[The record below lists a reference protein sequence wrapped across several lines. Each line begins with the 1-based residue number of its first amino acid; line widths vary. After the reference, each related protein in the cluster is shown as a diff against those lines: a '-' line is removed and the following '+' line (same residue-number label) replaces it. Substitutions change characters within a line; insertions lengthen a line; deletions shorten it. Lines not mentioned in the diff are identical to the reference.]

1 MARGRTGG
9 SRRQA
14 RAASAVVPF
23 PRADQGDRLD
33 LARFVPSGRSLAFS
47 FALVA
52 AALVALWGARSTSVF
67 GVEQVVIEGAPRPVE
82 REVRRATAPLLGVS
96 LLSVDAAEVA
106 AKVRALPSI
115 AGASVDR
122 AFPNTLVVRVSPER
136 PVAVARRGRTS
147 WLVTASGKVVR
158 EIETGTERALP
169 RLWLQKG
176 AGVRVGDSLPASFLP
191 ATRALGAVHD
201 VKLRRRIKA
210 VRSTGTELTVVPRRG
225 PEIRLG
231 DATDVVLKLAVAAR
245 VFPLLEEGTLYL
257 DVSVPERPVASRYLQ
272 PSGRG

>member
-9 SRRQA
+9 SRRPA

-23 PRADQGDRLD
+23 PRTEPGDRLD
-33 LARFVPSGRSLAFS
+33 LARFVPSGRSLLIS
-47 FALVA
+47 FGLVA
-52 AALVALWGARSTSVF
+52 AALVAFWGARSTSVF
-67 GVEQVVIEGAPRPVE
+67 GVQEVVVEGAPRPVE
-82 REVRRATAPLLGVS
+82 REVRKATSALLGESLLTVDATA
-96 LLSVDAAEVA
+96 VA
-106 AKVRALPSI
+106 AKVRALPSV

-122 AFPNTLVVRVSPER
+122 AFPHTLVVRVSPER
-136 PVAVARRGRTS
+136 PVAVARRGRS
-147 WLVTASGKVVR
+147 AWLVTASGKVVR
-158 EIETGTERALP
+158 PIELGTERALP

-176 AGVRVGDSLPASFLP
+176 VDVRVGGSLPASFAP
-191 ATRALGAVHD
+191 ATRSLGAVHD

-210 VRSTGTELTVVPRRG
+210 VRSTGTELTLVPRRG

-231 DATDVVLKLAVAAR
+231 DPTDVMLKLAVAAR